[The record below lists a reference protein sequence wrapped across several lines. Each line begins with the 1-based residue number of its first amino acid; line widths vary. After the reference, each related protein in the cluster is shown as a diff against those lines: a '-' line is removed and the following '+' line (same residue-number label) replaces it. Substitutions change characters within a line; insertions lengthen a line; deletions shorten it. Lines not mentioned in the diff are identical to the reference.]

1 MSFHPVLAVLF
12 YNLKSSVLAG
22 RRNSYPSSSEVLA
35 LLPRAVGAPSLVV
48 SQAVDGAAAHR
59 PGGDIPAHGLEPG
72 GLSDPFQL
80 NHSVIV

>member
-1 MSFHPVLAVLF
+1 M
-12 YNLKSSVLAG
+12 
-22 RRNSYPSSSEVLA
+22 RRALA
-35 LLPRAVGAPSLVV
+35 LLTAVGAPSLVV
-48 SQAVDGAAAHR
+48 SQAADGAAAHR